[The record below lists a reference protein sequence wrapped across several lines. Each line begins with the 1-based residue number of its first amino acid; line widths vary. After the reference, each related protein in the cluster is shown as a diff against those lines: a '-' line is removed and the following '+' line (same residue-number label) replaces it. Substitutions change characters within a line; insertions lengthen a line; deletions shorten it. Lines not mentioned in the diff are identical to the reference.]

1 MKYKAFTL
9 VELLVVITILWILST
24 VAFVSYMGYSENS
37 RDSARISNLTKL
49 EKSLEARK
57 AKAWEYPTPDESSDV
72 KYLGKT
78 IFTQWTLGTRT
89 KKHLKFQAEWMD
101 PKYEA
106 DYTYSVTANGDRFEI
121 WTIMEDGTNNTLGL
135 FSNTYASEDDV
146 ALNHG
151 NFNWKFYS
159 TKVNGE
165 THVFTIP
172 SLILK
177 NKSWFEVITNNPTSN
192 FAITGAWGLPE
203 TYTGK
208 SKANQTV
215 NFTPRLLYKGPNCGV
230 ETDQEI
236 VNFVAT
242 LRDSFNIEPFISD
255 STYNSVFED
264 FEYLRNNID
273 DFEALEEIW
282 IKINES
288 LGCHIK
294 NFKTEDI
301 FPTQCGYETW
311 DFEWLKDAN
320 WFIVGPLENGFDI
333 ETQSCLFNYKG
344 TGTAIVQAW
353 IGENNTQWLYIDPV
367 SGTWS
372 FEYRVFTHKPFKMSF
387 DYKTLMTNGGY
398 LRFYINDVE
407 YLYKNTDVSTFTNF
421 ETPLLKPGLYDFKWD
436 IKRYASTG
444 VHKWQVTLD
453 NIDFSCIW
461 WWINCGREEGSLE
474 LWLTNPWDIFEFS
487 WDILTPWS
495 HVTGVGNTS
504 WADNSYAIKSPT
516 ISNWKLEAILK
527 YKKNIN
533 SPKKLNFDFKTD
545 LNYSSNLRF
554 FINNIEYYYEDWYW
568 NWNIPTNYS
577 TFTTPLL
584 PEWNYEFKWV
594 LYRAGWDTDVNL
606 WLDNILFTCSEWAVG
621 CWLTENGLLEPWIKN
636 PWEIMIFW
644 GESNLPWPEVTWTEN
659 VSTWSTY
666 AIKSPKIDPYTPYPN
681 KDNHI
686 TITKVFTQPQKFN
699 FDIKTKLP
707 IFSEVKFY
715 INWIEYFFEKGSS
728 WYHGSDYKTITTP
741 ILPIGTYDFK
751 WMISRKWS
759 SADTFMWLDNMK
771 STCIW
776 WGVWCGWTN
785 DGMFEQWDY
794 LPWDTWMYTFTWG
807 ISTPWMQVTGIWQT
821 TQGDYAIKS
830 WGLSENFSSTSMKF
844 TKTVT
849 EWQKISFDMKTHL
862 QSYLA
867 YTKFKINWD
876 TKLYLLANTT
886 WNVETWYNNYESLT
900 LSAGTYEFEWE
911 VYKHNTSYI
920 WLDNIIFNN

>member
-9 VELLVVITILWILST
+9 VELLVVITLLWILST

-273 DFEALEEIW
+273 DFETLEEIG
-282 IKINES
+282 IKINEA

-294 NFKTEDI
+294 NFKTTDI
-301 FPTQCGYETW
+301 FPTQCGYETL
-311 DFEWLKDAN
+311 DFEWLRDIN
-320 WFIVGPLENGFDI
+320 WHIVWPILDGFNIQSD
-333 ETQSCLFNYKG
+333 SCLFTYSWNG
-344 TGTAIVQAW
+344 SAVVRD
-353 IGENNTQWLYIDPV
+353 NTWVGNSKWLHV
-367 SGTWS
+367 TSWTLK
-372 FEYRVFTHKPFKMSF
+372 YRVFTYVPMKFEFDVTSTTMLWSSRLEFYINGNKYLSKWNGDDYSNGYEKYKTTLLAPWLYDFEWKVIQSGTHDTQVWIDNLNFTCQWGWPGCGWTYWFEYWDSIPYEMFSFDGAAKTPWQIIEDNTEWNFAIVNPEIPNNSSASISYKKTLTKASRLSF
-387 DYKTLMTNGGY
+387 DYKIDDYAWAIVKLYIDDVGY
-398 LRFYINDVE
+398 KHWWYGIMWDDNPTT
-407 YLYKNTDVSTFTNF
+407 YGTYT
-421 ETPLLKPGLYDFKWD
+421 TPLLEAWEHEIKLIVLRNWHPDHKTFLYLDNFKTYCEVWDTGCNMDASFEPSDTPMQYGYFSFDWETTTPWWLENDPEHVTDGLYSMRSPVYWDSNPTYLNTFYTYMNYHKDFDEPAK
-436 IKRYASTG
+436 
-444 VHKWQVTLD
+444 
-453 NIDFSCIW
+453 
-461 WWINCGREEGSLE
+461 
-474 LWLTNPWDIFEFS
+474 
-487 WDILTPWS
+487 
-495 HVTGVGNTS
+495 
-504 WADNSYAIKSPT
+504 
-516 ISNWKLEAILK
+516 ISFK
-527 YKKNIN
+527 YKLDHHWGWAKFYI
-533 SPKKLNFDFKTD
+533 DG
-545 LNYSSNLRF
+545 
-554 FINNIEYYYEDWYW
+554 IEYKHLWYQW
-568 NWNIPTNYS
+568 ENPGTWFN

-584 PEWNYEFKWV
+584 TGQHTIRIEILRNWNNDNYTYLYLDDFKVSCLWGVLIPGNEDCGWSWYEFENWSNNP
-594 LYRAGWDTDVNL
+594 LDMFDFTWGIDV
-606 WLDNILFTCSEWAVG
+606 
-621 CWLTENGLLEPWIKN
+621 PW
-636 PWEIMIFW
+636 M
-644 GESNLPWPEVTWTEN
+644 TT
-659 VSTWSTY
+659 TWSWGTL
-666 AIKSPKIDPYTPYPN
+666 AIKSPKWPPN
-681 KDNHI
+681 SSSYLSFKENVSAWESLKFDMDLDATCWWSVQLNVNWLKEEKWWYQWV
-686 TITKVFTQPQKFN
+686 TSLMNYETFTTQPFTSSGLYE
-699 FDIKTKLP
+699 FDFIIKRLSNSCTK
-707 IFSEVKFY
+707 
-715 INWIEYFFEKGSS
+715 
-728 WYHGSDYKTITTP
+728 
-741 ILPIGTYDFK
+741 
-751 WMISRKWS
+751 
-759 SADTFMWLDNMK
+759 ADLSLDNLR
-771 STCIW
+771 
-776 WGVWCGWTN
+776 
-785 DGMFEQWDY
+785 FE
-794 LPWDTWMYTFTWG
+794 
-807 ISTPWMQVTGIWQT
+807 
-821 TQGDYAIKS
+821 
-830 WGLSENFSSTSMKF
+830 
-844 TKTVT
+844 
-849 EWQKISFDMKTHL
+849 
-862 QSYLA
+862 
-867 YTKFKINWD
+867 
-876 TKLYLLANTT
+876 
-886 WNVETWYNNYESLT
+886 
-900 LSAGTYEFEWE
+900 
-911 VYKHNTSYI
+911 
-920 WLDNIIFNN
+920 